1 MSIEIVL
8 SSVVL
13 SAIVSGV
20 ITYMI
25 ANKKSRLQ
33 YITDERK
40 KWRDKIRKIVENLH
54 NASYADTLSILTEL
68 KVRLNAFGANE
79 HSKNYSKDI
88 HIWQII
94 SEIEETSLNKLQ
106 LKENQE
112 QLIEYL
118 ALLLK
123 IDWEKS
129 KRGIRGNKCY
139 TLSSLYFLTSSLCF
153 SGIIIYYYTNDLIS
167 IDKTQ
172 IVDCVSYGLLCISI
186 MPIIQCVSTIC
197 KNMLD
202 MYTIIK
208 EHPALLFALNCGIW
222 GFLDVLAV
230 YCNIYLVSSFYQIL
244 EIESSISS
252 TMIFLL
258 NIIGISFLFLFQIDY
273 TEQQFFY
280 YKSIM
285 AIQKK
290 YSDSKKQHA
299 LQNQQPSCGDKT
311 ICNTKQ

>member
-40 KWRDKIRKIVENLH
+40 KWRDKIRKIAENLH

-79 HSKNYSKDI
+79 NSKNYSKDI

-94 SEIEETSLNKLQ
+94 NEIEETSLNKLQ
-106 LKENQE
+106 LKEKQE

-123 IDWEKS
+123 TDWEKS
-129 KRGIRGNKCY
+129 KREIRGNKCY

-153 SGIIIYYYTNDLIS
+153 SGIIIYYYTNGLIS

-202 MYTIIK
+202 MYK
-208 EHPALLFALNCGIW
+208 EHPVLLLVLNYGIW
-222 GFLDVLAV
+222 GLLDVLV
-230 YCNIYLVSSFYQIL
+230 LYYNIYLVSNFYQIL
-244 EIESSISS
+244 EIESSLSS

-258 NIIGISFLFLFQIDY
+258 NIIGISFLFLFQTDY

-280 YKSIM
+280 YKAIT

-299 LQNQQPSCGDKT
+299 LQKQQPSCSDKT
-311 ICNTKQ
+311 IAK

>member
-40 KWRDKIRKIVENLH
+40 KWRDKIRKIAENLH

-79 HSKNYSKDI
+79 NSKNYSKDI

-94 SEIEETSLNKLQ
+94 NEIEETSLNKLQ
-106 LKENQE
+106 LKEKQE

-123 IDWEKS
+123 TDWEKS
-129 KRGIRGNKCY
+129 KREIRGNKCY

-153 SGIIIYYYTNDLIS
+153 SGIIIYYYTNGLIS

-202 MYTIIK
+202 MYK
-208 EHPALLFALNCGIW
+208 EHPVLLLALNYGIW
-222 GFLDVLAV
+222 GLLDVLV
-230 YCNIYLVSSFYQIL
+230 LYYNIYLVSSFYQIL
-244 EIESSISS
+244 EIESSLSS
-252 TMIFLL
+252 TIIFLL
-258 NIIGISFLFLFQIDY
+258 NIIGISFLFLFQTDY

-280 YKSIM
+280 YKAIT

-290 YSDSKKQHA
+290 YSDRKKQHA
-299 LQNQQPSCGDKT
+299 LQKQQPSCSDKT
-311 ICNTKQ
+311 IAK

>member
-1 MSIEIVL
+1 M
-8 SSVVL
+8 
-13 SAIVSGV
+13 A
-20 ITYMI
+20 
-25 ANKKSRLQ
+25 
-33 YITDERK
+33 
-40 KWRDKIRKIVENLH
+40 
-54 NASYADTLSILTEL
+54 
-68 KVRLNAFGANE
+68 
-79 HSKNYSKDI
+79 
-88 HIWQII
+88 
-94 SEIEETSLNKLQ
+94 NKLQ
-106 LKENQE
+106 LKEKQE

-123 IDWEKS
+123 TDWEKS
-129 KRGIRGNKCY
+129 KREIRGNKCY

-208 EHPALLFALNCGIW
+208 EHPVLLLALNYGIW
-222 GFLDVLAV
+222 GLLDVLV
-230 YCNIYLVSSFYQIL
+230 LYYNIYLVSNFYQIL
-244 EIESSISS
+244 EIESSLSS

-258 NIIGISFLFLFQIDY
+258 NIIGISFLFLFQTDY

-280 YKSIM
+280 YKAIT

-290 YSDSKKQHA
+290 
-299 LQNQQPSCGDKT
+299 
-311 ICNTKQ
+311 I

>member
-40 KWRDKIRKIVENLH
+40 KWRDKIRKIAENLH

-79 HSKNYSKDI
+79 NSKNYSKDI

-94 SEIEETSLNKLQ
+94 NEIEETSLNKLQ
-106 LKENQE
+106 LKEKQE

-123 IDWEKS
+123 TDWEKS
-129 KRGIRGNKCY
+129 KREIRGNKCY

-153 SGIIIYYYTNDLIS
+153 SGIIIYYYTNGLIS

-202 MYTIIK
+202 MYK
-208 EHPALLFALNCGIW
+208 EHPVLLLVLNYGIW
-222 GFLDVLAV
+222 GLLDVLV
-230 YCNIYLVSSFYQIL
+230 LYYNIYLGSVPKFV
-244 EIESSISS
+244 
-252 TMIFLL
+252 
-258 NIIGISFLFLFQIDY
+258 
-273 TEQQFFY
+273 
-280 YKSIM
+280 
-285 AIQKK
+285 
-290 YSDSKKQHA
+290 
-299 LQNQQPSCGDKT
+299 
-311 ICNTKQ
+311 

>member
-25 ANKKSRLQ
+25 ANKKTRLQ

-40 KWRDKIRKIVENLH
+40 KWRDKIRKIAENLH
-54 NASYADTLSILTEL
+54 NVSYADTLSILTEL

-79 HSKNYSKDI
+79 NSKNYSKDI

-106 LKENQE
+106 LKEKQE

-123 IDWEKS
+123 TDWEKS
-129 KRGIRGNKCY
+129 KREIRGNKCY

-197 KNMLD
+197 KNMY
-202 MYTIIK
+202 MYK
-208 EHPALLFALNCGIW
+208 KHPVLLLALNYGIW
-222 GFLDVLAV
+222 GLLDVLAV

-258 NIIGISFLFLFQIDY
+258 NIIGISFLFLFQTDY